1 MQRRFFG
8 SSMLVIDYRE
18 HKVREV
24 YDGEEGID
32 FVVESLPVGDFKATY
47 ESDLEKT
54 WLCERKTVHD
64 LGASIKSGRWT
75 DQISRLVASGHRIV
89 IIIEGNIREGSL
101 PQKSLMGAL
110 VNASMRKCF
119 TVYRTWDYYET
130 AFLLKTLVD
139 KMASWGSIGPPL
151 SSGLEISKRKRD
163 GDERNCQ
170 IRMLCCIPSVS
181 ETVATALLDHFG
193 DLSSIQ
199 RALSSNDKFPRIS
212 LGKTTVGK
220 ARVSILRKYL
230 CAPE

>member
-1 MQRRFFG
+1 M
-8 SSMLVIDYRE
+8 
-18 HKVREV
+18 
-24 YDGEEGID
+24 
-32 FVVESLPVGDFKATY
+32 GDFKAIY
-47 ESDLEKT
+47 EGQLEKT
-54 WLCERKTVHD
+54 WLCERKTVND
-64 LGASIKSGRWT
+64 LSASIKSGRWA
-75 DQISRLVASGHRIV
+75 DQLSRLFASGHRVV

-101 PQKSLMGAL
+101 PQKSLMSAL
-110 VNASMRKCF
+110 VNASMRKRF
-119 TVYRTWDYYET
+119 TVHRSWDYYET

-139 KMASWGSIGPPL
+139 KMASWGSIGPTL
-151 SSGLEISKRKRD
+151 SSGLEMSKRKRD

-170 IRMLCCIPSVS
+170 IRMPCCIPSVY

-230 CAPE
+230 CAPD